1 VGSGAWNLAA
11 PLVNQ
16 LRFGAF
22 ELLRV
27 SDAINFAHVCH
38 L

>member
-1 VGSGAWNLAA
+1 
-11 PLVNQ
+11 VNQ